1 MDAVLC
7 RPHSSW
13 ASEVFGVKSTNPF
26 AIQWWGLLDFPVGSG
41 IADTS
46 LDIKVTVCVVLT
58 ATSSTAGM
66 CHPERNKWKGPLCH
80 PVSMKEMT

>member
-1 MDAVLC
+1 MLC
-7 RPHSSW
+7 CAGPTLAGPLKSSGW
-13 ASEVFGVKSTNPF
+13 NPNPF

-58 ATSSTAGM
+58 AASSTAGM